1 MLGYGP
7 ASQTTLSPPLAST
20 RPATGARFG
29 NVRVKLLPPAPM
41 TSVHVV
47 ITLSLGPTMV
57 LPSHVPAISAGL
69 PPAGAAWG
77 GLLAR
82 AAGAAAAP
90 RRAGG
95 SRGPAPEW
103 RPRRRGGQ
111 AARRAR
117 GAH

>member
-69 PPAGAAWG
+69 PPAGAALYG
-77 GLLAR
+77 FLGR
-82 AAGAAAAP
+82 APGRAAAP
-90 RRAGG
+90 RRTEE
-95 SRGPAPEW
+95 SRGPATESAQ
-103 RPRRRGGQ
+103 REEVGSS
-111 AARRAR
+111 A
-117 GAH
+117 